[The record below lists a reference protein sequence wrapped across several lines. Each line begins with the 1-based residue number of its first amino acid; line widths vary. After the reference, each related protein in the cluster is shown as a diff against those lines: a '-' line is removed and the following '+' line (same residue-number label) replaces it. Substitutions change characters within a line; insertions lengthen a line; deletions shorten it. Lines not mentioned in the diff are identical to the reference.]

1 MFFLKRRELNIVREG
16 WLKGMVD
23 VHCHLLPGVD
33 DGARSM
39 EESRAL
45 LQMMG
50 AVGIESFILTPHI
63 YSRYPQNNAITLRE
77 HFDAFLEDLAMPQ
90 VPISLAAEYMVDNQ
104 FEAHLDEPLL
114 TLGDSR
120 YLLFEF
126 SFAGAPMDY
135 PNSIRS
141 IRSSGAKPLLAHPE
155 RYLYFTTEEYE
166 ALKDLGVSFQL
177 NLFSLTGMYG
187 EAVQKRARQMLLS
200 GFYDFVGTDTHR
212 KEKFNKVI
220 EQPMLPSRFESRLTT
235 LMENNRSLL
244 ASKA

>member
-50 AVGIESFILTPHI
+50 ADGIDSFILTPHV
-63 YSRYPQNNAITLRE
+63 YSRYPQNNANTLRE
-77 HFDAFLEDLAMPQ
+77 HFDAFLADLAMPQ

-200 GFYDFVGTDTHR
+200 GFYDFVG
-212 KEKFNKVI
+212 
-220 EQPMLPSRFESRLTT
+220 
-235 LMENNRSLL
+235 NRS
-244 ASKA
+244 AGSPPEAH

>member
-39 EESRAL
+39 DESRAL
-45 LQMMG
+45 LQALG
-50 AVGIESFILTPHI
+50 AVGVENFIFTPHI
-63 YSRYPQNNAITLRE
+63 YHRYPQNNSISLCE
-77 HFDAFLEDLAMPQ
+77 HFDAFLEELSMPE
-90 VPISLAAEYMVDNQ
+90 VSIRLAAEYMIDDQ

-155 RYLYFTTEEYE
+155 RYLYFSTKEYE
-166 ALKDLGVSFQL
+166 DLKDLGASFQL

-212 KEKFNKVI
+212 KEKFDRVT
-220 EQPMLPSRFESRLTT
+220 EQPLLPRRFESHLTT
-235 LMENNRSLL
+235 LMENNRTLL
-244 ASKA
+244 APKA

>member
-1 MFFLKRRELNIVREG
+1 
-16 WLKGMVD
+16 
-23 VHCHLLPGVD
+23 
-33 DGARSM
+33 
-39 EESRAL
+39 
-45 LQMMG
+45 
-50 AVGIESFILTPHI
+50 
-63 YSRYPQNNAITLRE
+63 
-77 HFDAFLEDLAMPQ
+77 MPQ
-90 VPISLAAEYMVDNQ
+90 VPIRLAAEYMVDNQ
-104 FEAHLDEPLL
+104 FETHLDEPLL

-155 RYLYFTTEEYE
+155 RYLYFTTDEYE

-212 KEKFNKVI
+212 KETFNKVI

-235 LMENNRSLL
+235 LMENNRTLL
-244 ASKA
+244 APKA